1 MSQYTNTCKMF
12 TLSKIILF
20 LITRSGTDY
29 DVFALILNCLH
40 ETDQGGTNIVIFAM
54 WRQNESAIVLF
65 FLITRSGTCY
75 DVIALILIDCL
86 HVSDQGGTNNVGL
99 QCEGKI
105 IVHFERPNVQWL

>member
-1 MSQYTNTCKMF
+1 
-12 TLSKIILF
+12 
-20 LITRSGTDY
+20 
-29 DVFALILNCLH
+29 
-40 ETDQGGTNIVIFAM
+40 M

-75 DVIALILIDCL
+75 DVIVLILIDCL

-105 IVHFERPNVQWL
+105 IVHFGQEGLYS